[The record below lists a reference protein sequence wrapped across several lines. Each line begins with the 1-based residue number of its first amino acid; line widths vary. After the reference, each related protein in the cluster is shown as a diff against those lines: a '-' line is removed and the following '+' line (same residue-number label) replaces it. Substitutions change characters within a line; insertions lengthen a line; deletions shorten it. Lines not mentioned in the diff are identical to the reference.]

1 MTIAYRLKRLATA
14 CLSLLTL
21 ASSDVRADG
30 FDAGSACC
38 ADLEERLA
46 ELEAATV
53 RKGTRKVSLTVS
65 GIITVPMIAWDDG
78 KSRDAFIV
86 SNEVKRS
93 RWRFDGKAQID
104 PKWSAGYVM
113 EIGPNPSPFA
123 PMDQFAFDGAGDGY
137 EVRLNHWWLKSSEL
151 GQLSLGLQS
160 QATDSITEISLAN
173 TSPVVSPGLPIYLGY
188 LERGW
193 FMRKDDGALTSLR
206 FGELLFRGRNE
217 IWGEGHRWNLVRY
230 DSPSIAGFTVSA
242 SWGMDDAADIALR
255 YAGEFGRFKFAA
267 GLGAGKWRDTT
278 RSCAKASSA
287 PDVDCWEAAGSFSVM
302 DKKTGLFLNAAGGY
316 GKDNNTSRIYGNVPG
331 IDDDETFHYLAA
343 GIERQWLEFGKTTLF
358 GQYWHRDIAA
368 GVNFSGVRIDATP
381 LGAGAFVSG
390 ADATVYGA
398 SIVQTIGEGIDVYAS
413 LNRAEMSVRTSATGA
428 VAGST
433 TTGIAP
439 FDFLIA
445 GASVRF

>member
-1 MTIAYRLKRLATA
+1 MTTAPRFLK
-14 CLSLLTL
+14 LSAMVFAGLTV
-21 ASSDVRADG
+21 ASNTVRADAMDVG
-30 FDAGSACC
+30 AACC
-38 ADLEERLA
+38 GDLEQRIT

-53 RKGTRKVSLTVS
+53 RKGTRKVSLKVS

-78 KSRDAFIV
+78 GKRDAFIV

-93 RWRFDGKAQID
+93 RWRFDGKADID

-113 EIGPNPSPFA
+113 ELGPNPSPFA
-123 PMDQFAFDGAGDGY
+123 PMDQFNFDGAGDGY
-137 EVRLNHWWLKSSEL
+137 EVRLNHWWLKSAEL
-151 GQLSLGLQS
+151 GQISLGLQS

-188 LERGW
+188 LQRGW
-193 FMRKDDGALTSLR
+193 FMRKDDGTLTSLR

-217 IWGEGHRWNLVRY
+217 IWGEGHRWNLARY
-230 DSPSIAGFTVSA
+230 DSPAIAGFTVSA

-267 GLGAGKWRDTT
+267 GLGAGMWREST
-278 RSCAKASSA
+278 RSCAKSTQP
-287 PDVDCWEAAGSFSVM
+287 PDIDCWETAGSLSVL
-302 DKKTGLFLNAAGGY
+302 DTPTGLFLNAAAGY
-316 GKDNNTSRIYGNVPG
+316 GKDNNTRKIYANVPG
-331 IDDDETFHYLAA
+331 IDDDETFFYLVA
-343 GIERQWLEFGKTTLF
+343 GIERQWLPLGKTTLF

-368 GVNFSGVRIDATP
+368 GVNFSGARIDATP

-390 ADATVYGA
+390 ADVTVYGA
-398 SIVQTIGEGIDVYAS
+398 SVVQTIGEGIDVYAS
-413 LNRAEMSVRTSATGA
+413 VNRAATDVRTSATGA

-433 TTGIAP
+433 TTAIKP